1 MATCMHGPSRG
12 RRSSGGS
19 SWRARTAATTP
30 AGCTTA
36 ASGTVRPT
44 SATGW
49 ATASP
54 APTTSGQETRPS
66 PCVTC
71 WPSATPRPSWRPAA
85 WPGNSP
91 GPELLRGGPDGPVAA
106 FPVSSPPGRHSSP
119 TRPGRA
125 RARMLP
131 APNRPAHPR
140 GSDRPVQEPS
150 MSLLIDIFLEPAKAF
165 RQLQEKPSFVLP
177 MAILAVASGL
187 FAMLYFLYVDPEWFA
202 SHQEAQVLAGNP
214 EMTQQELAQMRQ
226 FMPGART
233 LAWI

>member
-1 MATCMHGPSRG
+1 
-12 RRSSGGS
+12 
-19 SWRARTAATTP
+19 
-30 AGCTTA
+30 
-36 ASGTVRPT
+36 
-44 SATGW
+44 
-49 ATASP
+49 
-54 APTTSGQETRPS
+54 
-66 PCVTC
+66 
-71 WPSATPRPSWRPAA
+71 
-85 WPGNSP
+85 
-91 GPELLRGGPDGPVAA
+91 LLRGCPDGSVAA

-233 LAWI
+233 LAWISAPIGLISVVVISLIMALYYLLAGKVTGTGISYRRGLCLTAWSALPSLLGVVAGLVAMYAGSNQVAFE

>member
-1 MATCMHGPSRG
+1 
-12 RRSSGGS
+12 
-19 SWRARTAATTP
+19 
-30 AGCTTA
+30 
-36 ASGTVRPT
+36 
-44 SATGW
+44 
-49 ATASP
+49 
-54 APTTSGQETRPS
+54 
-66 PCVTC
+66 
-71 WPSATPRPSWRPAA
+71 AA

-106 FPVSSPPGRHSSP
+106 FPVSSTPGRHSSP

-140 GSDRPVQEPS
+140 GSDRPVLEPS

-233 LAWI
+233 LAWISAPIGLISVVVISLIMALYYLLAGKVTGTGISYRRGLCLTAWSALPSLLGVVAGLVAMYAGSNQVAFESLQMLN